1 MRMGGYG
8 YKVESYELR
17 TKLDYSKTND
27 YIYQQM
33 ELFANDY
40 SAAQRESAIRK
51 HELEI
56 HNAWLNPIESLSEQR
71 DYLSVAAS
79 HDVEFDMHY
88 SHRFMIDNS
97 VQVEKRY
104 RYNFW
109 EALADL
115 GGLQDGLSML
125 VNFLMAP
132 LAATMFENRLLKDNL
147 FTQSLSSV

>member
-1 MRMGGYG
+1 MGGYG